1 MVWHRWKSLWSLKK
15 LNINLLYNPAIPLLY
30 LSKRS
35 GNICP
40 CRDLDMNIFSSIV
53 CNNQKGE
60 TVQMFIDWWIEKQNM
75 VKFTAWNG
83 TQQWK
88 WWTNTCY
95 HVGEPQKH
103 LSECKKPGTRPP
115 VVCDPIC
122 MKCLEKAASRERSRL
137 VVAWGVA
144 RTGIDCR
151 WTWKICVW
159 WWIGPKTEF

>member
-1 MVWHRWKSLWSLKK
+1 MVWHLWKSLWSLKK

-53 CNNQKGE
+53 CNNQKRE

-83 TQQWK
+83 TQQWR

-137 VVAWGVA
+137 VVAWGCGSNRDWLQMDVKNLCVVMD
-144 RTGIDCR
+144 RT
-151 WTWKICVW
+151 
-159 WWIGPKTEF
+159 